1 MMLWECGAS
10 RFNWHFDKDEFAVIV
25 SGDVFVSEDGAPERH
40 FGPSDVVFFPAGTV
54 VSCRVPD
61 HIRKVAVLKRP
72 VKEPVAFLVRA
83 WNKFLAVARLEAQ
96 HGL

>member
-10 RFNWHFDKDEFAVIV
+10 RFNWYFDKDEFAVIV
-25 SGDVFVSEDGAPERH
+25 SGDVFISESGGPERH
-40 FGPSDVVFFPAGTV
+40 FGASDVIFFPAGTV
-54 VSCRVPD
+54 VSCTVPD
-61 HIRKVAVLKRP
+61 HIRKVAVLKRS

-83 WNKFLAVARLEAQ
+83 WNKVLAMVRLDAE